1 MRVMP
6 ETIRS
11 VGLVVNTQHRPPTEA
26 AGRLVPF
33 LRERGVRPVYTP
45 DVAQAIGDEAGTPL
59 ESVLASDI
67 AIVLGGDGTVLH
79 TARRI
84 GALGTPMLTIRFGSF
99 GFLAE
104 AEPEQI
110 ESAVTRVLEGDFE
123 IENRPMLR
131 ATRTSGG
138 IVTDDTDAL
147 NDVALFRGASPRLV
161 KLEAHVNGEPLAT
174 YSGDGVVA
182 ATATGSTA
190 YSLAAGGPIVHPTID
205 AFLLTPI
212 CPHALHF
219 RPLLLPASAVLTL
232 RVADGAGEAQ
242 ASVDGQVTF
251 PLLSG
256 DTLSVRRSD
265 SRARFIT
272 LPGHAT
278 FYGKVRSRLRWGERL
293 L

>member
-1 MRVMP
+1 MRVKP

-26 AGRLVPF
+26 AARLVPF
-33 LRERGVRPVYTP
+33 LRQRGVRPVCTV
-45 DVAQAIGDEAGTPL
+45 DFAETIADELGTSL
-59 ESVLASDI
+59 ERVLASDI
-67 AIVLGGDGTVLH
+67 VVVLGGDGTVLH
-79 TARRI
+79 AARHI
-84 GALGTPMLTIRFGSF
+84 GAQGTPMLTFRFGSF

-104 AEPEQI
+104 AEPDQI
-110 ESAVTRVLEGDFE
+110 ETAVGRVLAGDFE
-123 IENRPMLR
+123 VEERPMLR
-131 ATRTSGG
+131 ATRASGG
-138 IVTDDTDAL
+138 VVTDDTDAL
-147 NDVALFRGASPRLV
+147 NDVAVFRGSSPRLV

-219 RPLLLPASAVLTL
+219 RPLLLPSNAVLTL